1 MCCCPTGCG
10 ETRRSMT
17 LCRENPLSDL
27 SGKDYHLFLLPLML
41 NTAKRSRTTVEAL
54 EIKGYRYA
62 VVNKEVKKMKLAA
75 LKVDYDDLIFV
86 AVSFLWMALSAAAAT
101 VF

>member
-1 MCCCPTGCG
+1 M
-10 ETRRSMT
+10 
-17 LCRENPLSDL
+17 
-27 SGKDYHLFLLPLML
+27 
-41 NTAKRSRTTVEAL
+41 EAL